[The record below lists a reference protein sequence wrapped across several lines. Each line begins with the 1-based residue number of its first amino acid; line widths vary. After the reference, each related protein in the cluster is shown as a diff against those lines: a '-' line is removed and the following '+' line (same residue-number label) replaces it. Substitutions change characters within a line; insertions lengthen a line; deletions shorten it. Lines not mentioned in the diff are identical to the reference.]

1 MRPFKVELIG
11 DFYTHTL
18 YNKKG
23 QEVFSLQ
30 DAVQAAEDCYE
41 DGWAIVYNGDQA
53 LTRDEVPDSWKK

>member
-1 MRPFKVELIG
+1 MSPFKVELIG

-41 DGWAIVYNGDQA
+41 DCWAIVYNGDQA
-53 LTRDEVPDSWKK
+53 LTRDGVPESWK